1 MTKKTTKTKAKVTHR
16 KSKTGKPVTDIKRA
30 TTKPKKVEVIYT
42 DNDSMTYSHM
52 KHALDTYY
60 RSNYFHNL
68 DTVKERLDSGIPM
81 SKLEQDCMDL
91 IIEKY
96 NLLYKSSLAKV
107 MQE

>member
-1 MTKKTTKTKAKVTHR
+1 M
-16 KSKTGKPVTDIKRA
+16 SY
-30 TTKPKKVEVIYT
+30 E
-42 DNDSMTYSHM
+42 HM

-60 RSNYFHNL
+60 RSSYFHNL
-68 DTVKERLDSGIPM
+68 DVVKERLDSGTPM